1 MSLFMIG
8 FLVYM
13 AFSLVAIGFYLYY
26 VGFNKDDLF
35 VLTMSR
41 VEQIEFV
48 YMFEVCLFGVFFYLL
63 NFMV

>member
-26 VGFNKDDLF
+26 VGFNKDNLF

-48 YMFEVCLFGVFFYLL
+48 YMFEVCFFGVLFYLL

>member
-1 MSLFMIG
+1 MSFFMIG